1 MFYLVIAQLRTERA
15 VDLRRALLDDTIR
28 NQKPDGQEIVD
39 SLKRAVLTPDGA
51 VEWSEVCYCES
62 PLAHERQT
70 VLDRFFSEIST
81 RPVDGYQEHSGRRLV
96 EYLDELA
103 TG

>member
-1 MFYLVIAQLRTERA
+1 MFYYVTAQLRTEMA
-15 VDLRRALLDDTIR
+15 GDLRRALLDDTIR

-39 SLKRAVLTPDGA
+39 SLMRAVVTTDGA
-51 VEWSEVCYCES
+51 VEWSEVCYCEP

-70 VLDRFFSEIST
+70 VLDRFFDEIST
-81 RPVDGYQEHSGRRLV
+81 RPVDGYQEHRGRRFV

-103 TG
+103 SG